1 MATLTIQVDG
11 QRGTITGAGTSVNLS
26 TSYNGVYGLTAG
38 ALVTVNPNETFTFS
52 ATPDGGNEFVGWSTN
67 MNIVSGYLTT
77 DTITV
82 RTGGPEFSGWSINGL
97 FRAIPQSS
105 IPQTTAYIPQP
116 DSPYIPLL
124 TNNVASPVANAPNIP
139 PVINR
144 STPTKFSA
152 TIQTVV
158 RVIITPAA
166 TPSQPFVRNNF
177 IVVTPSRI
185 NINLSEPLITSALEF
200 LQTAF
205 NNYVD
210 EDRTLKTLLNYGED
224 RQSVALAYRY
234 GPVDENNV
242 QRVQLKLLQPVPD
255 DITVSSSVF
264 ISREVTK
271 TLIDKVRVRFAPE
284 LDATPYLRPKNL
296 VVHVDLDTGR
306 SLNNMTLQKLSLQ
319 SGSVGITDIYQ
330 NKTFEDEIFRQWYSY
345 DFNSSE
351 LNIDFTNYNN
361 FMFYGSAAM
370 RLETFKE
377 KVRRLE
383 ILEDKRKQILATYSA
398 NTASVALIYLQ
409 DQSATVSK
417 QHEDIIR
424 AFDRYE
430 QYLYFTPSGSNS
442 PYSASAYYADTGNEY
457 NSLAYWPKSGS
468 ALWSVSSNTVTDWYE
483 TQSLIAQRFD
493 EFNENNLVN
502 TIPSHLREDDTS
514 DAYITFVS
522 MIGHFFDTIKPFVD
536 QLPNI
541 YSRNLN
547 PNTELSKDLVNEI
560 AESIGFKLP
569 TLNSVYNLADNVVGT
584 DSEIP
589 RRDMSAEIYKRLL
602 HNLPFFAKAKGTK
615 TALETLLKTFGI
627 GPQLISVKETG
638 TPESNS
644 YRIYDE
650 YTTGLQSN
658 AGMEYIILPV
668 ETSLRSPTTLQF
680 SCIPA
685 ETTSSTITTITGD
698 STWGLHI
705 TKHPTISTLSRIEL
719 MSGSSN
725 VILLSSSYQ
734 EMSNQQLSITLQ
746 TYASTSSLYVT
757 STDGEDVVFTSI
769 STNSQTF
776 PSLWQ
781 NTQFIYLGGLGSR
794 VISKFD
800 GILDEIRLWN
810 DTLSDEVILNTAFDP
825 GSNAGDTYSSAADNL
840 LIQLSFNKIN
850 TELLIASSSI
860 LNESPY
866 KNIAVSPSLETIF
879 TGNIAESDFVR
890 YNRTVR
896 QEMPLAGADG
906 YVSNKI
912 KVASAPVFID
922 SSKGLRLY
930 RTQSIVQPQVK
941 RLKKGRNK
949 VILAMSPT
957 EIINQNIIR
966 NLGLENINAVLGA
979 PTTLY
984 TQFDKS
990 LETLKRHYQQYHY
1003 VTVNT
1008 NRFIRI
1014 ASDVGSVLNQV
1025 LDYFIP
1031 SKAAVLDGILI
1042 EPNILEQVK
1051 IPPVKNIR
1059 FYGKNTKK
1067 TLSAVGS
1074 LSSSRPDYG
1083 ATFNVSDIIESAVK
1097 TVEGNYPTYRVQEQV
1112 TLPLPVEAK
1121 VIKHTTFLDM
1131 QPASVTGS
1139 YSKLETNIIKVANPI
1154 ETENP
1159 TYNRRHEVWNYDS
1172 SKPARASNIDLRLND
1187 MNKIS
1192 YNDTNYGSAGA
1203 EPYNRLYTRKL
1214 FETEIE
1220 TPRVG
1225 GTTSTYNTALY
1236 DIPPSTD
1243 FRDVGVYTYFND
1255 VYGIY
1260 YFPVIIKTPVYT
1272 RPLNMVWNVEN
1283 QEFDGDITWTPG
1295 TKYNIYDVV
1304 YQSVDNSYTSVSGSV
1319 KAAQG
1324 GNGNYYVFTSR
1335 PAYRPP
1341 TDGTAF
1347 NINGVPSYTPPSLDK
1362 ENWELLRFL
1371 PIQKL
1376 EPRRIVYDI
1385 YTIPIPSLNNFK
1397 TTTISIDKIID
1408 TPDRYVDSYAL
1419 PTVNGNSYVTGQ
1431 LTVQNIA
1438 LLFGIQLGAP
1448 GLRVRLYRTEQARDA
1463 DITRSIETIP
1473 LNSHGVLIDMLMNT
1487 TGVQNVGPIATL
1499 VADSAPPSGK
1509 LFYTINNTG
1518 VSPSAVNLLLYYF
1531 ALQIEPRIPFG
1542 YLRKHYRFF
1551 RDNSTATKRRNYVG
1565 CLNTID
1571 TTIDGLP
1578 PVQVFLSEGT
1588 DLLIAPTQGIN
1599 EIVTGGGGTL
1609 NVT

>member
-1 MATLTIQVDG
+1 MATLTI
-11 QRGTITGAGTSVNLS
+11 TAEGAGTVTGGNRPVNGN
-26 TSYNGVYGLTAG
+26 TTYTGPFGLTAG
-38 ALVTVNPNETFTFS
+38 LQQSVAPNTTFQFT
-52 ATPDGGNEFVGWSTN
+52 ATPDAENQFVGWSTN
-67 MNIVSGYLTT
+67 MDIVRGYLTT
-77 DTITV
+77 DNITV
-82 RTGGPEFSGWSINGL
+82 STTGPEFSGWSISAR
-97 FRAIPQSS
+97 FRR
-105 IPQTTAYIPQP
+105 
-116 DSPYIPLL
+116 IPLTVQL
-124 TNNVASPVANAPNIP
+124 PQLPILEESISAPPIPEESISTQPTVYIP
-139 PVINR
+139 PVANR
-144 STPTKFSA
+144 STPNKFST
-152 TIQTVV
+152 TIPAIV
-158 RVIITPAA
+158 RVIISPAA
-166 TPSQPFVRNNF
+166 TPSQLFTRNDS
-177 IVVTPSRI
+177 IVVNPSQI
-185 NINLSEPLITSALEF
+185 NVNLSEPLITSALEF
-200 LQTAF
+200 LQTAVDT
-205 NNYVD
+205 YVD

-234 GPVDENNV
+234 GPVDVNGLS
-242 QRVQLKLLQPVPD
+242 RVQLKLLQPVPD

-264 ISREVTK
+264 LSREVTK
-271 TLIDKVRVRFAPE
+271 TLIDKVRVRFSPE
-284 LDATPYLRPKNL
+284 LNTTPYLRPKNL
-296 VVHVDLDTGR
+296 AVQVDLDTGR
-306 SLNNMTLQKLSLQ
+306 TLNNMTLQKLSLQ
-319 SGSVGITDIYQ
+319 SGSVGLVDSFQ

-351 LNIDFTNYNN
+351 LKIDFTDYNN

-370 RLETFKE
+370 RLASFKE
-377 KVRRLE
+377 KLRQLE
-383 ILEDKRKQILATYSA
+383 ILESKRKQILATYSA

-409 DQSATVSK
+409 DQSATISK
-417 QHEDIIR
+417 QHEDVIR
-424 AFDRYE
+424 GFDRYE

-442 PYSASAYYADTGNEY
+442 PYSASAYYADMGYEY
-457 NSLAYWPKSGS
+457 NSLGYWPKSGS
-468 ALWSVSSNTVTDWYE
+468 VVWPVSSNTATNWYE

-502 TIPSHLREDDTS
+502 TIPSHLRDDSSS

-536 QLPNI
+536 QLPNM

-569 TLNSVYNLADNVVGT
+569 TLNSVYNLADNIIGT
-584 DSEIP
+584 DEEIP
-589 RRDMSAEIYKRLL
+589 RRDMTAEIYKRLL

-638 TPESNS
+638 TPESSS
-644 YRIYDE
+644 YQVYDE
-650 YTTGLQSN
+650 YTNGLNFNVTKTS
-658 AGMEYIILPV
+658 YIRIPV
-668 ETSLRSPTTLQF
+668 SASLRMPTTLQF
-680 SCIPA
+680 TCIPSITSA
-685 ETTSSTITTITGD
+685 STTTLLTAD
-698 STWGLHI
+698 AAWGLHI
-705 TKHPTISTLSRIEL
+705 TAHPTIANVGRIEFT
-719 MSGSSN
+719 SGSNN
-725 VILLSSSYQ
+725 VQLLSSSYQ
-734 EMSNQQLSITLQ
+734 QLYNQPLNITLQ
-746 TYASTSSLYVT
+746 TYASTSSLYVIQTDADDIIFNSIT
-757 STDGEDVVFTSI
+757 SNAQI
-769 STNSQTF
+769 L

-781 NTQFIYLGGLGSR
+781 NTQFMYIGGLGPR
-794 VISKFD
+794 VISRPD
-800 GILDEIRLWN
+800 MVVDEVRLWN
-810 DTLSDEVILNTAFDP
+810 DTLSDEVIINTAFDP
-825 GSNAGDTYSSAADNL
+825 GSNAGDTYAAAADNL
-840 LIQLSFNKIN
+840 LVQLSFNKVN
-850 TELLIASSSI
+850 TASLATSQI
-860 LNESPY
+860 VNESPY
-866 KNIAVSPSLETIF
+866 KNISVSPSLETLLIHN
-879 TGNIAESDFVR
+879 TSGSDFVR
-890 YNRTVR
+890 YNRTIR

-912 KVASAPVFID
+912 KVAALPVFID
-922 SSKGLRLY
+922 DTKGARLY
-930 RTQSIVQPQVK
+930 RTQSIVFPQT
-941 RLKKGRNK
+941 KKLNRGRNK
-949 VILAMSPT
+949 VVLAMSPT

-966 NLGLENINAVLGA
+966 NLGLENINAVLGS

-984 TQFDKS
+984 TTFDKS

-1008 NRFIRI
+1008 NKFIRI

-1031 SKAAVLDGILI
+1031 SKAAVLQGILI

-1059 FYGKNTKK
+1059 FYGKDTKK

-1083 ATFNVSDIIESAVK
+1083 ATFNVSDVIESAVK
-1097 TVEGNYPTYRVQEQV
+1097 IVEGNYPTYRVQEQV
-1112 TLPLPVEAK
+1112 TLPLPVEAR
-1121 VIKHTTFLDM
+1121 VIKHTTLLDM
-1131 QPASVTGS
+1131 QPTLITGS
-1139 YSKLETNIIKVANPI
+1139 YSKLQTTII
-1154 ETENP
+1154 ETVHTVAAENS
-1159 TYNRRHEVWNYDS
+1159 TYDRRHEAWDYDS
-1172 SKPARASNIDLRLND
+1172 SNPARASNIDIRLND

-1192 YNDTNYGSAGA
+1192 YNDTNYGSIGA

-1214 FETEIE
+1214 FGTEIE

-1225 GTTSTYNTALY
+1225 GTTSTYVPALY

-1243 FRDVGVYTYFND
+1243 FRDIGVYTYFND

-1260 YFPVIIKTPVYT
+1260 YFPTIIKIPVYT
-1272 RPLNMVWNVEN
+1272 RPLNTPWNIEN
-1283 QEFDGDITWTPG
+1283 QEFDGNITWTPG

-1304 YQSVDNSYTSVSGSV
+1304 YQSVDSSYTSVSGSV
-1319 KAAQG
+1319 KAAAG
-1324 GNGNYYVFTSR
+1324 GNGKYYVFTSR
-1335 PAYRPP
+1335 AVYRPP

-1347 NINGVPSYTPPSLDK
+1347 YINGVPSYTPPSLDR

-1397 TTTISIDKIID
+1397 TTTISVDKIVD

-1419 PTVNGNSYVTGQ
+1419 PTINGNSYITGE
-1431 LTVQNIA
+1431 LTAQNIA
-1438 LLFGIQLGAP
+1438 VLFGIQAGNT
-1448 GLRVRLYRTEQARDA
+1448 GLRVRLYRTEQARDV
-1463 DITRSIETIP
+1463 DITRSIETMP
-1473 LNSHGVLIDMLMNT
+1473 LNSHGVLVDMLMTT
-1487 TGVQNVGPIATL
+1487 TGVKNVGPITTL
-1499 VADSAPPSGK
+1499 VADSMPPAGK
-1509 LFYTINNTG
+1509 LFYTIDNTAPT
-1518 VSPSAVNLLLYYF
+1518 PSAVNLLLYYF

-1588 DLLIAPTQGIN
+1588 DFVVSPTQTN
-1599 EIVTGGGGTL
+1599 EEIITGGGGQL